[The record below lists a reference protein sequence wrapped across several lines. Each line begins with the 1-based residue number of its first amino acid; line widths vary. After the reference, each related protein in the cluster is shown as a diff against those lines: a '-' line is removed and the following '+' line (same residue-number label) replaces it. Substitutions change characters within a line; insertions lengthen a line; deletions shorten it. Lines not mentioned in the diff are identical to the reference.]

1 MAANPANTVDQRN
14 RILDFYTTY
23 YHTYEYNRT
32 DLSKLSDRFLPSEP
46 INGESKL
53 CNPSEIYS
61 NPACQVFGFN
71 ILDRRYIADAPKFG
85 IKSDPS
91 SSSLEGLL
99 VRRPPATPQEAREK
113 FSYLAQRITTFS
125 KSQLLTLSRAKI
137 VPVQK
142 KGGVKFVA
150 PYLCFIDSHQ
160 EKEQVWEEIFDF
172 VDFGREANIFLEA
185 LGVKD
190 RPDPSQIAEQLTH
203 EPKRIY
209 SAMDISGYLRLL
221 ALLGTSIPSLQ
232 RDRQLWAKMREAPF
246 LLGLATQSEDDD
258 EGGKTVATLARAQ
271 DIVIMDEPR
280 LGVIFRTDL
289 VVAPERDDCEALYI
303 ALGSPHLSSLVRQ
316 KYRYR
321 GNPTTNE
328 LTESLKKHIIERAG
342 IFLTLPEIAPHVK
355 KPSYLADNLRI
366 YSYEHILVERLLI
379 FGRIRSSNSEK
390 VTAVVDSSGRGLLL
404 IVTDPR
410 SVNYNQV
417 AEALNGAVLKKTNRG
432 TDLMFETILKEN
444 LDYLRFRGFAVDRL
458 LNRHLEEKRLA
469 KAKAEAEEAE
479 RKKMEKEREKELE
492 RQRVG
497 QAGQFEL
504 EEDRNGSVGTGVS
517 GNGYVPEN
525 PKKGKIPGAWQDET
539 DEPPAYTPTQALQ
552 QPQQPPPQQP
562 RQPQADTSTRPSG
575 FMHSIKN
582 ALGIPQDPL
591 HPHPQPPSQQIQHQ
605 QPQPQLQTPHYPTSQ
620 STIQNQLSQAINSV
634 RPFSQ
639 SSIFQPATSSLVHE
653 APQSYCDSTEAQD
666 LQVYD
671 NAPKWVL
678 GTFYVPSQR
687 SAFENIIFTR
697 GSEITVFAGLL
708 RRLAGVYSVREES
721 FHLFW
726 DPRGKTIAFNLR
738 GSLFFNIAYFL
749 ELHTRGGLPG
759 YSRDAPVYWF
769 TVIAHELAHNMI
781 HPHGAEHSYWTE
793 AFVSSYMLR
802 LWEMFANA

>member
-1 MAANPANTVDQRN
+1 MAANPSNTPDQRN

-32 DLSKLSDRFLPSEP
+32 DLSKIHERFLPSEP
-46 INGESKL
+46 LNGETQL

-61 NPACQVFGFN
+61 NPACQAFGFN
-71 ILDRRYIADAPKFG
+71 ILDRRYIADATKFG

-91 SSSLEGLL
+91 SAALEGLL
-99 VRRPPATPQEAREK
+99 TRKPPTTIQEAKEK
-113 FSYLAQRITTFS
+113 FSYLAQRITTFT
-125 KSQLLTLSRAKI
+125 KTQLLTLSRAKI
-137 VPVQK
+137 VPVIK
-142 KGGVKFVA
+142 KGGAVKYVA
-150 PYLCFIDSHQ
+150 PYLCFINSHQ
-160 EKEQVWEEIFDF
+160 EKEQIWEEIFDF
-172 VDFGREANIFLEA
+172 VDFGREANTFLEA

-203 EPKRIY
+203 EPRKIY

-221 ALLGTSIPSLQ
+221 ALLGTSITSLQ
-232 RDRQLWAKMREAPF
+232 RDRQLWAKMKEAPF
-246 LLGLATQSEDDD
+246 LLGLATSSEEEDG
-258 EGGKTVATLARAQ
+258 GGKTVATLARAQ
-271 DIVIMDEPR
+271 DIVIVDEPR

-321 GNPTTNE
+321 GNPTTND
-328 LTESLKKHIIERAG
+328 LTESLRKHIIERAG
-342 IFLTLPEIAPHVK
+342 IFLTLPEISTHVK
-355 KPSYLADNLRI
+355 KPSFLADNLKI
-366 YSYEHILVERLLI
+366 YSYESILVERLLI

-390 VTAVVDSSGRGLLL
+390 VTAVVDSSAKGLLL
-404 IVTDPR
+404 TVTDPR
-410 SVNYNQV
+410 AVNYNQV
-417 AEALNGAVLKKTNRG
+417 AEALNGVVLNKTNRG

-479 RKKMEKEREKELE
+479 RKKQEKGRMKELE
-492 RQRVG
+492 QQRAVG
-497 QAGQFEL
+497 QVGQMQR
-504 EEDRNGSVGTGVS
+504 DGNASVANGAM
-517 GNGYVPEN
+517 GNGYRDGPEKTRK
-525 PKKGKIPGAWQDET
+525 PKIPGAWQDEE
-539 DEPPAYTPTQALQ
+539 DEPPAYTAAQGAQ
-552 QPQQPPPQQP
+552 QPQQPTSQELVQQP
-562 RQPQADTSTRPSG
+562 RQPQDTRPLG
-575 FMHSIKN
+575 FMSSIRT

-591 HPHPQPPSQQIQHQ
+591 HPQTPSQQQIQHQ
-605 QPQPQLQTPHYPTSQ
+605 QPQQQTPHYPTSQ
-620 STIQNQLSQAINSV
+620 STIQNQLSSAVNAV
-634 RPFSQ
+634 RPFNQ
-639 SSIFQPATSSLVHE
+639 NSIFQPATSSIVQE

-671 NAPKWVL
+671 NAPKWGL

-687 SAFENIIFTR
+687 SAFESIVSTK
-697 GSEITVFAGLL
+697 STEITVFAGLL
-708 RRLAGVYSVREES
+708 KRLAEVYNVRQECL
-721 FHLFW
+721 HLFW

-749 ELHTRGGLPG
+749 ELHARQGEPG
-759 YSRDAPVYWF
+759 HTRDAPVYWF
-769 TVIAHELAHNMI
+769 TVIAHELAHNMV

-802 LWEMFANA
+802 LWERFAA